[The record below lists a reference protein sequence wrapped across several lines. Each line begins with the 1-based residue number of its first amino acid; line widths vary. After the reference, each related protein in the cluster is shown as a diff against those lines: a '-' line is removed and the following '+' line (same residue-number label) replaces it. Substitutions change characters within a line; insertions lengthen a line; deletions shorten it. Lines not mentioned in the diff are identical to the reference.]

1 MFLMKIDR
9 NEICEPDS
17 NRLFW
22 KKAKNLLGGKLQEL
36 MAEYSILNP
45 KGSEFKAYQT
55 INYCERIL
63 AETNAEEVENYST
76 ALSKVYKWLNQAI

>member
-22 KKAKNLLGGKLQEL
+22 KKAKNLFGGKLQEL
-36 MAEYSILNP
+36 MAEY
-45 KGSEFKAYQT
+45 
-55 INYCERIL
+55 
-63 AETNAEEVENYST
+63 
-76 ALSKVYKWLNQAI
+76 